1 MFLEKFLLRA
11 LHGAHLV
18 ARPLTLGVRGAAFDE
33 AGRIFLVRHTYVS
46 GWHMP
51 GGGVDPGEAA
61 ADALKREFL
70 EEGNLELVD
79 PPQLVAV
86 YFNRNASNRDHVLFY
101 RCGTCRQT
109 TPMRPNAEIAETGFF
124 RLDELPDG
132 ATDATRRRLA
142 DLRGERPIDLHW

>member
-11 LHGAHLV
+11 LHGVHLV
-18 ARPLTLGVRGAAFDE
+18 SRPMTLGVRGAVFDE
-33 AGRIFLVRHTYVS
+33 AGRVFLVRHTYVS

-61 ADALKREFL
+61 VDALKREVL
-70 EEGNLELVD
+70 EEGNLELLD
-79 PPQLVAV
+79 PPELVAV

-101 RCGTCRQT
+101 RCGAFRQT
-109 TPMRPNAEIAETGFF
+109 APTKPNAEIAETGFF
-124 RLDELPDG
+124 SLDELPDG

-142 DLRGERPIDLHW
+142 DLRGDGPIDLHW

>member
-11 LHGAHLV
+11 LHGVHLV
-18 ARPLTLGVRGAAFDE
+18 SRPMTLGVRGAVFDE

-51 GGGVDPGEAA
+51 GGGVDPGETAI
-61 ADALKREFL
+61 DALKREFR
-70 EEGNLELVD
+70 EEGNLVLVD

-101 RCGTCRQT
+101 NCGACRQT
-109 TPMRPNAEIAETGFF
+109 ALKTPDAEIAETGFF
-124 RLDELPDG
+124 SLDGLPEG

-142 DLRGERPIDLHW
+142 DLRGDGPIDLHW

>member
-11 LHGAHLV
+11 LHGVHLV
-18 ARPLTLGVRGAAFDE
+18 ARPVTLGVRGAVFDE
-33 AGRIFLVRHTYVS
+33 AGRVFLVRHTYVS

-61 ADALKREFL
+61 VDALRRELL

-86 YFNRNASNRDHVLFY
+86 YFNRNASNRDHVVFY
-101 RCGTCRQT
+101 RCGAFRQT
-109 TPMRPNAEIAETGFF
+109 GPKAPDAEIAATGFF
-124 RLDELPDG
+124 ALDALPDDTTAG
-132 ATDATRRRLA
+132 TRRRLSE
-142 DLRGERPIDLHW
+142 LRGDGPIDLHW